1 MKNELHEYYS
11 KLLVLCISYQIR
23 LKDGRVMRRHVD
35 SVRLRSVIVTN
46 EASENEKDTMG
57 NDQESWQQL
66 IPTNSSTFVTITT
79 SASGSSVPEA
89 SPTGPPPPS
98 VTTSSGDV
106 SVAGAPLR
114 RSTRHHPPPDRYGFG
129 KSQTK
134 KEEV

>member
-1 MKNELHEYYS
+1 M
-11 KLLVLCISYQIR
+11 
-23 LKDGRVMRRHVD
+23 D

-66 IPTNSSTFVTITT
+66 IPTNSSTFVTTTT

-98 VTTSSGDV
+98 MTTSSGDV
-106 SVAGAPLR
+106 SVAGTPLR
-114 RSTRHHPPPDRYGFG
+114 
-129 KSQTK
+129 
-134 KEEV
+134 

>member
-1 MKNELHEYYS
+1 M
-11 KLLVLCISYQIR
+11 
-23 LKDGRVMRRHVD
+23 D

-46 EASENEKDTMG
+46 EVSENEKDTMD

-66 IPTNSSTFVTITT
+66 IPTNSSTFVTTTT

-89 SPTGPPPPS
+89 SPTGPLPPS

-106 SVAGAPLR
+106 SVAGTPLR

-129 KSQTK
+129 NQLIVIILVSLLIPVLTTLCAHKN
-134 KEEV
+134 EVHTQFSFGDCHG